1 MKTFGE
7 RFRTRREQLDL
18 TQEEAA
24 KAINRL
30 LKGDR
35 GTFTRVTISNIEN
48 GNQSSIKDKVLLAAV
63 DVLKCSPRWLVYGEG
78 PVEERN
84 VNVAETSSHQR
95 LIPLIDWVQAGAF
108 TEVGSYP
115 EDSYEYYPCPANLS
129 DKAYALRVEGESMIP
144 RFEPGDIIYIDP
156 SQRQKIN
163 GKFVIAR
170 LVNENSTT
178 FKQLQIIDGKIYL
191 QALNPN
197 YTPEM
202 KFTHVNQDCEII
214 GTVVW
219 HIKPV

>member
-1 MKTFGE
+1 
-7 RFRTRREQLDL
+7 
-18 TQEEAA
+18 
-24 KAINRL
+24 
-30 LKGDR
+30 
-35 GTFTRVTISNIEN
+35 
-48 GNQSSIKDKVLLAAV
+48 
-63 DVLKCSPRWLVYGEG
+63 
-78 PVEERN
+78 
-84 VNVAETSSHQR
+84 
-95 LIPLIDWVQAGAF
+95 
-108 TEVGSYP
+108 
-115 EDSYEYYPCPANLS
+115 
-129 DKAYALRVEGESMIP
+129 MIP